1 MYYVN
6 KMLCADYIA
15 GEEQLNY
22 LQAFILLKY
31 LWDLLTSLNIYQADE
46 HFSRLDSFPLL
57 NTKQNIK
64 ITWH

>member
-64 ITWH
+64 IT

>member
-31 LWDLLTSLNIYQADE
+31 LWDLLTSLNIYQAVE

-64 ITWH
+64 IT